1 MRLTKTSKLAC
12 GFCGMRTICE
22 WKGYK
27 SILFW
32 LFNEGY
38 NSFKVLLFHIY
49 LIFIYFISM
58 LRKQLFAYVTS
69 QEMKIFKLWIIYY
82 GKSNLIFGVMCQDMY
97 TRVRLCKLLRLYISF
112 LYRHVRIW
120 FKGCWEILKRIFFS
134 LS

>member
-1 MRLTKTSKLAC
+1 MCKWPNFWISETTKTSKLAC
-12 GFCGMRTICE
+12 GFCGMGSICE

-38 NSFKVLLFHIY
+38 NILSPSVFIY
-49 LIFIYFISM
+49 LISM

-69 QEMKIFKLWIIYY
+69 QEMKIFNFMDNLLW
-82 GKSNLIFGVMCQDMY
+82 KSNLIFGVMCQDMY

-112 LYRHVRIW
+112 LYGHVRIW
-120 FKGCWEILKRIFFS
+120 FKGGFS
-134 LS
+134 W